1 MKNLILGYERGK
13 NKWSNLNRSLELAGQ
28 ECTIVTNDRNKI
40 IGPYDRIW
48 SMAESLLPLQAKLEK
63 EWGIKNVSV
72 ESANILTNKKKF
84 DDFCIQCG
92 LESFIPY
99 STIPTNLSDLDYFN
113 NKPFIIKPVIGSGT
127 KQNYDTNIAYF
138 SYRNKN
144 DFMKRVPV
152 DLLFYTNQK
161 GFTDP
166 DFNNVTNYY
175 MAQEHLN
182 HPMVYAPYGYV
193 NEYGEYRHIFTIVG
207 KCIDN
212 QIDDLTFE
220 SKPTNWFSVPD
231 IDLPPAV
238 IKWRDY
244 FFNTIID
251 ELQIKS
257 MFFAGPDFYYDGRY
271 DIKIIDC
278 NPRLGGGLTLMNELH
293 NGNLVKQAICNE
305 QLEINTQ
312 FYWVNA
318 DLKPGKIKEVGDIS
332 WLEPYMAN
340 TSKKIEPGQNIPKF
354 AFNTLD
360 VKDEAK
366 IIFVIPG
373 KEKSD
378 MINTYRT
385 LNEKLQSCISYY

>member
-13 NKWSNLNRSLELAGQ
+13 NKWSNLSKSLELAGQ
-28 ECTIVTNDRNKI
+28 EYTVVTSDYDKI
-40 IGPYDRIW
+40 TGPYDRIW
-48 SMAESLLPLQAKLEK
+48 SMAESLLPLQAKLEE
-63 EWGIKNVSV
+63 EWGLKNVSLKD
-72 ESANILTNKKKF
+72 SQILTNKKKF
-84 DDFCIQCG
+84 DDFCVSCG

-99 STIPTNLSDLDYFN
+99 SVIPTKLSDLDYFE
-113 NKPFIIKPVIGSGT
+113 NKSFIIKPVIGSGT
-127 KQNYDTNIAYF
+127 KQNYDTGIAYF
-138 SYRNKN
+138 SYKNKN

-175 MAQEHLN
+175 MAQEHLS
-182 HPMVYAPYGYV
+182 HPAVYAPYGYV
-193 NEYGEYRHIFTIVG
+193 NEYGEYRHIFTIEG

-231 IDLPPAV
+231 SDLPPMLL
-238 IKWRDY
+238 KWRDY
-244 FFNTIID
+244 FFTTIID

-257 MFFAGPDFYYDGRY
+257 MFFAGPDFYYDGKY
-271 DIKIIDC
+271 DMKIIDC
-278 NPRLGGGLTLMNELH
+278 NPRIGGGLTLMNELH
-293 NGNLVKQAICNE
+293 DGHIIKQALCNE
-305 QLEINTQ
+305 PFEIHTQ

-318 DLKPGKIKEVGDIS
+318 DLKPGKIKEISDIS
-332 WLEPYMAN
+332 WLQPYLAN
-340 TSKKIEPGQNIPKF
+340 TSREIKPGQVVPEF

-360 VKDEAK
+360 VANQTK
-366 IIFVIPG
+366 IIFSISG

-385 LNEKLQSCISYY
+385 LNERLQSCISYY

>member
-99 STIPTNLSDLDYFN
+99 STIPPNLSDLDYFN

-318 DLKPGKIKEVGDIS
+318 DLKPGKIKEVGDIN

>member
-318 DLKPGKIKEVGDIS
+318 DLKPGKIKEVGDIN

>member
-1 MKNLILGYERGK
+1 MKNLILGYERGR

-72 ESANILTNKKKF
+72 ESADILTNKKKF

-138 SYRNKN
+138 SYKNKN

-182 HPMVYAPYGYV
+182 HPTVYAPYGYV
-193 NEYGEYRHIFTIVG
+193 NEYGEYRHIFTVVG

-305 QLEINTQ
+305 PLEINTQ

-318 DLKPGKIKEVGDIS
+318 DLKPGKIKEIGDIS

-340 TSKKIEPGQNIPKF
+340 TSKKIEPGQNISKF

-366 IIFVIPG
+366 ILFVIPG